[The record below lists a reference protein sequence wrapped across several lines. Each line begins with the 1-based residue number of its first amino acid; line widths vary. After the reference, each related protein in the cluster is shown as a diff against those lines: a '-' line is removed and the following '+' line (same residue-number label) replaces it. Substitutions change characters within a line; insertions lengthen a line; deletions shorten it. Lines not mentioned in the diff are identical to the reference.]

1 MEEAQSI
8 KKGNLIKIRR
18 RKVTF
23 ATKHS
28 SQGLSCCSPQPRK
41 QCDESQSVN
50 VDNQALPVSPLA
62 QINFGTSQIFRF
74 LRSRFGL
81 KFGRVRREQNLCPS
95 VFAAN
100 YRACRDMAGDR
111 PD

>member
-1 MEEAQSI
+1 MRQSTRL
-8 KKGNLIKIRR
+8 KDSRVVHLNRGSN
-18 RKVTF
+18 V
-23 ATKHS
+23 
-28 SQGLSCCSPQPRK
+28 LSLQR
-41 QCDESQSVN
+41 VN

-62 QINFGTSQIFRF
+62 QINFGTSQIFGF

>member
-18 RKVTF
+18 TKVNVCDKALVSRTLV
-23 ATKHS
+23 S
-28 SQGLSCCSPQPRK
+28 RK
-41 QCDESQSVN
+41 QRVESPSVN

-62 QINFGTSQIFRF
+62 QINFGTSQIFGF

>member
-1 MEEAQSI
+1 MTI
-8 KKGNLIKIRR
+8 
-18 RKVTF
+18 

-41 QCDESQSVN
+41 QRVESPSVN

-62 QINFGTSQIFRF
+62 QINFGTSHFFGF

-100 YRACRDMAGDR
+100 YRAGRDTGGDR
-111 PD
+111 PH